1 MIDLLSITGGFT
13 MKFKVQQ
20 DELIHALSLVT
31 TSVERRGTLPILGN
45 LMLKLDGDKLHVT
58 GTDLEVETTASI
70 RVEVIEVGSV
80 TVPAKK
86 LFDIVRALP
95 SDNTITFSFAN
106 SDKAVVTSGR
116 GRYTLQTLNAKDF
129 PSIDDFKE
137 THSFPVSTESFAR
150 LLTATVFSMAVNDVR
165 YFLNGVLLHIDGGVL
180 RAVATDG
187 HRLAYSASYA
197 ECESVGEVKLILPR
211 KGVTELQKVLAMAG
225 DSVTLSLSDNHLRVT
240 GDNLTF
246 TTKLV
251 DGNYPDYNRVIPQN
265 GDKEVVVNKSEI
277 KSALSRAAILS
288 NEKFRGVRLTIK
300 DGYLEL
306 EANNPEQEEAKEVV
320 DIVSQHG
327 DTLEIGFNVN
337 YLLDAI
343 NAIPHNEIKIT
354 FGDANTSALIESQEK
369 SDSIYICMPMRL

>member
-1 MIDLLSITGGFT
+1 

-45 LMLKLDGDKLHVT
+45 LMLKLDGDKLHIT
-58 GTDLEVETTASI
+58 GTDLEVETIVSI
-70 RVEVIEVGSV
+70 SVEAIEEGSI

-95 SDNTITFSFAN
+95 SDNNITFTFAN
-106 SDKAVVTSGR
+106 SDKAVITSGR
-116 GRYTLQTLNAKDF
+116 GRYTLQTLSAKDF
-129 PSIDDFKE
+129 PNIDDFKE
-137 THSFPVSTESFAR
+137 THSFPVSTESFTR

-187 HRLAYSASYA
+187 HRMAYSASYA
-197 ECESVGEVKLILPR
+197 ECESVGEVKLILPK
-211 KGVTELQKVLAMAG
+211 KGVTELQKVLSVAG
-225 DSVTLSLSDNHLRVT
+225 DSVMLSLSDNHLRVI

-300 DGYLEL
+300 DGHIEL

-343 NAIPHNEIKIT
+343 NAIPYNEVKIT